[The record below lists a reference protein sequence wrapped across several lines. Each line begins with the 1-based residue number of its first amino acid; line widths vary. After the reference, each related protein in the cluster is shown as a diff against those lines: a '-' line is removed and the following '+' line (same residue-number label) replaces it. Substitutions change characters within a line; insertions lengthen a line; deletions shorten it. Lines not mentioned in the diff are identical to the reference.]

1 MNEMRTIS
9 YSMIFRVLNALSGGP
24 MTIEQLENACML
36 PHNDL
41 RAVLSSAIY
50 RSLVTQ
56 ILDEFILTKK
66 GARTA
71 VYLLVLYESM
81 NYPKNEYR
89 ELMQAFNEV
98 LASPDSQAASS

>member
-1 MNEMRTIS
+1 MDEMRTIS
-9 YSMIFRVLNALSGGP
+9 YSMIFRVLNALSSGP

-56 ILDEFILTKK
+56 ILDEFMITKK

-89 ELMQAFNEV
+89 EIMQAFNEV

>member
-1 MNEMRTIS
+1 MDEMRTIS
-9 YSMIFRVLNALSGGP
+9 HSMIFRVLNALRSGP
-24 MTIEQLENACML
+24 MTIEQLGNACMF

-41 RAVLSSAIY
+41 RAVLSSAIN

-56 ILDEFILTKK
+56 MLDEYMITKK

-89 ELMQAFNEV
+89 EIMHAFNEV
-98 LASPDSQAASS
+98 LISPDSQAASS

>member
-1 MNEMRTIS
+1 MDETRTIS
-9 YSMIFRVLNALSGGP
+9 YSMIFRVLNALGSGP

-56 ILDEFILTKK
+56 RLDEFMITKK

-71 VYLLVLYESM
+71 VYLLVLYEGM

-89 ELMQAFNEV
+89 EMMQTFNVV
-98 LASPDSQAASS
+98 LKSPDSQAASS

>member
-1 MNEMRTIS
+1 MDDMRTIS
-9 YSMIFRVLNALSGGP
+9 HSMIFRVLNALSSGP
-24 MTIEQLENACML
+24 MSIEQLENACML

-41 RAVLSSAIY
+41 RAVLSSAIN

-56 ILDEFILTKK
+56 MFDEYKITKK

-81 NYPKNEYR
+81 NYPKNEYK
-89 ELMQAFNEV
+89 EIMHAFNEV
-98 LASPDSQAASS
+98 LMSPDPQAASS